1 MILNIYIYVLDF
13 YYYCIVQKRSYRDQL
28 GEREGIS
35 WICENFFVFL
45 RLGYRLSFETNMEER
60 SIHSNLTFLF
70 IHLIHTSFYSRYFL
84 NVIFYISR
92 KEFKE

>member
-1 MILNIYIYVLDF
+1 MILNIYIYISIF
-13 YYYCIVQKRSYRDQL
+13 IIIVSYTRSYRDQL

-60 SIHSNLTFLF
+60 
-70 IHLIHTSFYSRYFL
+70 
-84 NVIFYISR
+84 
-92 KEFKE
+92 